1 MDASPRPESRPWQET
16 LRLRGR
22 LLMRLPLTMMV
33 TWLLLLLGS
42 VQLTFQIGNNLYRS
56 WIWRGETTE
65 VKARVADLQGQLRQI
80 KAAEQAAADPEY
92 MQTLA
97 RCQGF
102 VKPGETLVVAT
113 NAPDVP
119 AETCTIQRL
128 P

>member
-1 MDASPRPESRPWQET
+1 
-16 LRLRGR
+16 
-22 LLMRLPLTMMV
+22 MRLPLTMMV

-119 AETCTIQRL
+119 AETCTIQPL

>member
-1 MDASPRPESRPWQET
+1 M
-16 LRLRGR
+16 RGR

-42 VQLTFQIGNNLYRS
+42 VQLAFQIGNNLYRS
-56 WIWRGETTE
+56 WTWGQETRE